1 MIVAGIQHDI
11 VWEDPAANF
20 HHLVPLIEH
29 AVGEGA
35 RLVVLTETYSTGF
48 SMKTERT
55 AEAPGGPSTQFLV
68 EQATR
73 NGVWMCGSLPEKVD
87 GQKTPFN
94 QLVLV
99 APDGTRQ
106 TYAKIHRFTYGREHE
121 SYAAGDQFLQVTIEG
136 TRFSFFVC
144 YDLRFADEFWRLAEQ
159 TDCYV
164 VVANWP
170 AARREHWMTLLQ
182 ARAIE
187 NLAYVVG
194 VNRVGAHGR
203 LDYSGD
209 SMIVGPFGEMLVQAG
224 SDETIVMADIDAAR
238 VAEVRAEWP
247 MLSDRR

>member
-20 HHLVPLIEH
+20 HHLVPLVEH
-29 AVGEGA
+29 AAGEGA

-48 SMKTERT
+48 TMKTEQT

-73 NGVWMCGSLPEKVD
+73 NGVWMCGSLPEKVE
-87 GQKTPFN
+87 GQTIPFN

-99 APDGTRQ
+99 APDGAIQR
-106 TYAKIHRFTYGREHE
+106 YAKIHRFTYGREHE
-121 SYAAGDQFLQVTIEG
+121 SYAGGDKFLQVTIDG
-136 TRFSFFVC
+136 VRFTFFVC
-144 YDLRFADEFWRLAEQ
+144 YDLRFADEFWGLAEQ

-170 AARREHWMTLLQ
+170 AARREHWTTLLQ

-209 SMIVGPFGEMLVQAG
+209 SMIIGPFGEVLAHAG
-224 SDETIVMADIDAAR
+224 DEETIVMADIDPAR
-238 VAEVRAEWP
+238 VKEVRAEWP